1 MKGVSATDDA
11 EYRAERRQRL
21 TRWIDE
27 YGDAI
32 LRTCYLCLNDAQQAE
47 DAMQDTFLKA
57 WNTMARFEARNGS
70 SEKTWLARIAINT
83 CRDYQRSRWF
93 RFVDRSRP
101 AEELT
106 SIPAAV
112 TDEERALFLAVKE
125 LPLKYKQMILLYY
138 YHDMNLQ
145 EIAAATRTS
154 AATVHRILKKAR
166 TMLRQSL
173 TEEGY

>member
-1 MKGVSATDDA
+1 M
-11 EYRAERRQRL
+11 
-21 TRWIDE
+21 
-27 YGDAI
+27 
-32 LRTCYLCLNDAQQAE
+32 
-47 DAMQDTFLKA
+47 
-57 WNTMARFEARNGS
+57 
-70 SEKTWLARIAINT
+70 
-83 CRDYQRSRWF
+83 
-93 RFVDRSRP
+93 DRSRP
-101 AEELT
+101 AEELE